1 MRAPQLRHATEA
13 SLRNTLKQLHRLV
26 SHADIDRAAVLT
38 AVYKYPWMVEAM
50 SDLPPAAAGAAGAGP
65 AQRSA
70 AAGGTPAGFSTT
82 AAVHGAAVAPA
93 TWAQEL
99 AAVILELQQADYA
112 EYAASGCQGS
122 RGIRMSPAFA
132 AAAVRTYLA
141 VGEAKKSLCRAASSV
156 GDRILAALPG
166 PNYPSTAGDAYSC
179 TTVVPSKERTSTTT
193 SSSNSTHA
201 RAGAS
206 PAPTNLSLHCA
217 PEAPQGAEYA
227 CSSDPLDPS
236 GVAEVMHQLQQQQQ
250 QHLLLEQLLAACP
263 HLTVLPPELLLAR
276 YQRLESVVE
285 GSADAAQRLV
295 VANPFLMVSYA
306 DQPTPGFAAQQQQGL
321 KPSYA

>member
-1 MRAPQLRHATEA
+1 M
-13 SLRNTLKQLHRLV
+13 
-26 SHADIDRAAVLT
+26 
-38 AVYKYPWMVEAM
+38 
-50 SDLPPAAAGAAGAGP
+50 
-65 AQRSA
+65 
-70 AAGGTPAGFSTT
+70 
-82 AAVHGAAVAPA
+82 
-93 TWAQEL
+93 
-99 AAVILELQQADYA
+99 ILELQQADYA
-112 EYAASGCQGS
+112 EYAANGCTGS

-179 TTVVPSKERTSTTT
+179 MTVVPSKERAVT
-193 SSSNSTHA
+193 SSSSSSSRVKA
-201 RAGAS
+201 RASAT
-206 PAPTNLSLHCA
+206 PAPTTLSAHSA
-217 PEAPQGAEYA
+217 PEPSHGPHASS
-227 CSSDPLDPS
+227 SSDGLDPS

-250 QHLLLEQLLAACP
+250 QHLLLQQLLAACP

-285 GSADAAQRLV
+285 GSADAAKRLV

-306 DQPTPGFAAQQQQGL
+306 DQPTAGFGAQQQQGL